1 MPTSQSPQ
9 TYYGHV
15 PPPGG
20 PGYVWA
26 TRQHMTIESAYVMS
40 TGPLAAQVTQG
51 AAATVDGTADVGLVI
66 DGAIYAVTT
75 PLNVA
80 ALVAGLNAIP
90 AFAAIAVASNPA
102 GTTLRV
108 TFLDYAV
115 HTVTSY
121 SPGTPDI
128 TGITNTV
135 SATNPVYVLPGMG
148 VCIDTAAPG
157 GAEILTVKLPTTA
170 AEAARCVGIV
180 GAPILGGYSPD
191 AVSANGYNPA
201 LGIPPG
207 KPFALHREDYIRLR
221 TSGAVTKDS
230 DASLGFAASNRG
242 LWFSGAVGGVTQQ
255 VTRGDVVFNGTD
267 SVGLIIDG
275 GAPLFVASN
284 TSDDQTATDLAAAW
298 NANAAYA
305 ALATATVDNSGTPSY
320 IILTFKDSAAHVVT
334 AYSPATADVTG
345 ITNTTAF
352 AAATAAVVPG
362 VRFAKGAPSSV
373 GSAPAEV
380 SLE

>member
-9 TYYGHV
+9 TYYGSV

-26 TRQHMTIESAYVMS
+26 TRQHMIIESAYVMS
-40 TGPLAAQVTQG
+40 TGPLVSQVTQG
-51 AAATVDGTADVGLVI
+51 DGATVDGSADVGVVI
-66 DGAIYAVTT
+66 DGAIFSVTT
-75 PLNVA
+75 PATVA
-80 ALVAGLNAIP
+80 ALVTGLNAIP

-108 TFLDYAV
+108 AFLDYAV

-128 TGITNTV
+128 TAITNTV
-135 SATNPVYVLPGMG
+135 SAANPVYVKPGMG

-170 AEAARCVGIV
+170 VEAARCVGIV
-180 GAPILGGYSPD
+180 GAPIFGYSPD
-191 AVSANGYNPA
+191 AISADGYNPE

-207 KPFALHREDYIRLR
+207 KAFALHREDYIRLA
-221 TSGAVTKDS
+221 TVGEITKDA
-230 DASLGFAASNRG
+230 DAALIFSAANRG
-242 LWFSGAVGGVTQQ
+242 MWMVGTAGGGTPQ

-267 SVGLIIDG
+267 LVGLAIDG
-275 GAPLFVASN
+275 GTPLAVASN
-284 TSDDQTATDLAAAW
+284 TSDDQTATDLMNAW

-305 ALATATVDNSGTPSY
+305 AIATASIDLSGTPSY
-320 IILTFKDSAAHVVT
+320 IILTFLDNAVHTVA

-345 ITNTTAF
+345 ITNTTA
-352 AAATAAVVPG
+352 AVAATAAVVPG
-362 VRFAKGAPSSV
+362 VRFAKGAPSSL

-380 SLE
+380 DLD